1 MGRIL
6 ALVIYVGPVS
16 LFFGL
21 PQADRKLR
29 YLLPKNAKLHF
40 CFSAKMF
47 LGAQSVAVKQLNARN
62 FRLLGHI
69 VEFLVDVAPLV
80 HFCLRK
86 RQRRR
91 SLKTKRYTTQ
101 PAFQPIAVS
110 RCCLSVP
117 PDRFRLRV
125 ILLKLSSML
134 RQFLFAPTQL
144 HAALLSCNS
153 TSLSIHCWLPKLIP
167 QPKNE
172 N

>member
-117 PDRFRLRV
+117 P
-125 ILLKLSSML
+125 
-134 RQFLFAPTQL
+134 RQVSFAG
-144 HAALLSCNS
+144 HIVKIVVDV
-153 TSLSIHCWLPKLIP
+153 TSVFVRSDAVTRSVTF
-167 QPKNE
+167 
-172 N
+172 